1 MIERLVRMLEVWAER
16 LVGVAE
22 GWEDDLDR
30 RFYAVLEGWHCPYDQ
45 EIDR

>member
-1 MIERLVRMLEVWAER
+1 MIERLVRMLEAWAER
-16 LVGVAE
+16 LVGVPE

-30 RFYAVLEGWHCPYDQ
+30 RFRAVLEGWSCPYDQ